1 MPIRIPET
9 IAWKNGR
16 LRLIDQTRL
25 PNKLVYEYCDTVEA
39 VWDAIKQLKVRGAPA
54 LGVTAGYGIVVALKQ
69 SKPKDSAELIKMVD
83 KAAAYLNSS
92 RPTAVNLSW
101 ALERMRKV
109 AHGMK
114 GRSKKDIMAALKAE
128 AIEIHEEDRRLCE
141 NLGKHGAKVI
151 RSGSTVLTHCNA
163 GALATGGMGTAL
175 AGIFVAHDQ
184 GKKVS
189 VIADETRPLLQGAR
203 LTTWEMKQAGID
215 VTLIC
220 DNMAAQVMKEGKVD
234 LVITG
239 ADRIAANGDVAN
251 KIGTYGVA
259 VLAKAHRIP
268 FYVAAPSSTFDL
280 SLASGDEIPIEQ
292 RNPEEITNGFGR
304 RTAPKR
310 IGVYSPAFDVT
321 PARLISALITEK
333 GLIRPPYRR
342 NIAAVLGGDGQ
353 SKKRAASARRKSS
366 RGKA

>member
-1 MPIRIPET
+1 MAIRIPQT
-9 IAWKNGR
+9 ITWKNGR
-16 LRLIDQTRL
+16 LRLIDQTQL
-25 PNKLVYEYCDTVEA
+25 PTKLTYEYCDTAEE

-54 LGVTAGYGIVVALKQ
+54 IGVAAGYGIIVALKE
-69 SKPKDSAELIKMVD
+69 SKAKNSDELIKDVD

-101 ALERMRKV
+101 AVERMRKV
-109 AHGMK
+109 AHGLK
-114 GRSKKDIMAALKAE
+114 DRSKKEIMDALEKE
-128 AIEIHEEDRRLCE
+128 AIEIHDEDRRLCE
-141 NLGKHGAKVI
+141 NLGKHGAKLI

-175 AGIFVAHDQ
+175 AGIFVAHDK

-203 LTTWEMKQAGID
+203 LTAWEMQQAGID
-215 VTLIC
+215 VTVIC
-220 DNMAAQVMKEGKVD
+220 DSMAAQVMREGKVD

-259 VLAKAHRIP
+259 LLAKAHGIP

-280 SLASGDEIPIEQ
+280 SLKTGDGIPIEQ
-292 RNPEEITNGFGR
+292 RDPEEVTNGFGR
-304 RTAPKR
+304 RTAPKNVK
-310 IGVYSPAFDVT
+310 VYSPAFDVT
-321 PARLISALITEK
+321 PARLIAALITEK
-333 GLIRPPYRR
+333 GLIRPPYTR
-342 NIAAVLGGDGQ
+342 NIAAVLGGRAKT
-353 SKKRAASARRKSS
+353 KKASSREKTS
-366 RGKA
+366 RGKK

>member
-1 MPIRIPET
+1 
-9 IAWKNGR
+9 
-16 LRLIDQTRL
+16 
-25 PNKLVYEYCDTVEA
+25 
-39 VWDAIKQLKVRGAPA
+39 
-54 LGVTAGYGIVVALKQ
+54 
-69 SKPKDSAELIKMVD
+69 
-83 KAAAYLNSS
+83 
-92 RPTAVNLSW
+92 
-101 ALERMRKV
+101 
-109 AHGMK
+109 
-114 GRSKKDIMAALKAE
+114 
-128 AIEIHEEDRRLCE
+128 
-141 NLGKHGAKVI
+141 
-151 RSGSTVLTHCNA
+151 
-163 GALATGGMGTAL
+163 
-175 AGIFVAHDQ
+175 
-184 GKKVS
+184 
-189 VIADETRPLLQGAR
+189 
-203 LTTWEMKQAGID
+203 MKQAGID

-366 RGKA
+366 RGKV